1 MKIQAK
7 LYTLTS
13 PIAEPDFVEL
23 LRKVCLCHNATKVV
37 L

>member
-23 LRKVCLCHNATKVV
+23 LRKFVYVTMQLK
-37 L
+37 